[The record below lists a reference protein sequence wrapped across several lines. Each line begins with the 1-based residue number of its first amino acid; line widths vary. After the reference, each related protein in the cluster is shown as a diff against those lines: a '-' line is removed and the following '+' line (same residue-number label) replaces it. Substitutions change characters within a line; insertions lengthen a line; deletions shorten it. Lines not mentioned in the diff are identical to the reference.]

1 MRFTLEVRKID
12 ERCLSS
18 ATPFLPEDDEYE
30 MYLNALLEDF
40 SRVDVICEVS
50 RDGSIFQ
57 IETNCSMLPADLQ
70 AIIKPILK
78 SDIINNLRFVSLLE
92 EFSILENKA

>member
-18 ATPFLPEDDEYE
+18 VTPFLPEDDEYE

-40 SRVDVICEVS
+40 SRIEVICEVS

-57 IETNCSMLPADLQ
+57 IETNCSILPADLQ

-78 SDIINNLRFVSLLE
+78 SDIMNNLRFVSLLE
-92 EFSILENKA
+92 EFSTLENMA